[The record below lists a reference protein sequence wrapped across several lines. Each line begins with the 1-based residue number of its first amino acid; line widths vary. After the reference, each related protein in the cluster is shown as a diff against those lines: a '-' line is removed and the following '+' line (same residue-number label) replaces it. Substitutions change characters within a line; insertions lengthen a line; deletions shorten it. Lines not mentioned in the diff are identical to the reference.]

1 MIKFTYDYFRNK
13 AIVAASSES
22 FPTKQAQKDALDN
35 VSSAYRKW
43 LDESGAF
50 YLDVPFDLY
59 QVRDKHYPVIKA
71 KGADPK
77 EVKDLVELRSAIKA
91 IPVVKPEPRVKAPAG
106 PNSATHLGTCQI
118 CGRTHKVSLSYGTIA
133 KHGYNVNGH
142 FFSNECSG
150 SDRLP
155 YEKDKSLILKHIIDI
170 TALIVE
176 MSGDEEQAVDR
187 HEKRMIRAKI
197 YRANLIVERLSR
209 RADNWKERDLTPI
222 K

>member
-1 MIKFTYDYFRNK
+1 MIKFTYDYFRNE
-13 AIVAASSES
+13 AIVASSRDS
-22 FPTKQAQKDALDN
+22 FPTKQAQKDALHN
-35 VSSAYRKW
+35 VSSAYKELMDKAPFG
-43 LDESGAF
+43 LDIP
-50 YLDVPFDLY
+50 LDLH
-59 QVRDKHYPVIKA
+59 QVREKHYPTIKTI
-71 KGADPK
+71 GIDPQ

-91 IPVVKPEPRVKAPAG
+91 IPVVKPEPRAKAPAG

-118 CGRTHKVSLSYGTIA
+118 CRRAHKVSLSYGTIA
-133 KHGYNVNGH
+133 KHGYNVDGH

-155 YEKDKSLILKHIIDI
+155 YEKDKSLILEHMIGI

-176 MSGDEEQAVDR
+176 MSDDEEQADNH

-197 YRANLIVERLSR
+197 DRANIIVESLSR

-222 K
+222 E